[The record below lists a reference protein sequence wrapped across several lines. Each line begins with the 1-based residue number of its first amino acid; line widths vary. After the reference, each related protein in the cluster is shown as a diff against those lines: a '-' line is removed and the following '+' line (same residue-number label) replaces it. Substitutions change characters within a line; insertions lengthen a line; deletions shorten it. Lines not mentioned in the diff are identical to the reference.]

1 MTQTAGDARAA
12 GTLGDDTPAPTAGLA
27 APAGDTAQE
36 RMGTEAQEPGLQG
49 AGADARRPI
58 VPEAQEPGFP
68 GAGADARQA
77 IVPAQASADP
87 ASAAPA
93 AGTASATEPATAP
106 RTAPAGPLARIL
118 TWRTTPQILRWTTF
132 AALVA
137 NIGIIV
143 TGGAVRLTDSGLGC
157 PTWPTCT
164 DGSLVPTGRLGAYG
178 VVEFTNRMLTFAVS
192 VAVGAAIIACMRWH
206 PRRAVLNKLAWTL
219 FLGVVV
225 QAVIGGISVRTHL
238 APIWVSLHM
247 LVSLGMVALS
257 YVLWV
262 RSREAHD
269 DEPTPTVQP
278 LLRQLGYVLTAAV
291 AALLVAGT
299 IVTGSGPHSGAKAG
313 DPGNKRFP
321 LSPANATQL
330 HADLVFLVVGL
341 TVALW
346 FALKATGAAPRVLA
360 AVRDLF
366 ILLMAQ
372 GVIGYAQYFTHLPV
386 LLVGLHMFGAAI
398 VWAGT
403 WRVLLAMR
411 ERRSVD
417 GAVAAA

>member
-1 MTQTAGDARAA
+1 MTQTAGDA
-12 GTLGDDTPAPTAGLA
+12 
-27 APAGDTAQE
+27 
-36 RMGTEAQEPGLQG
+36 
-49 AGADARRPI
+49 
-58 VPEAQEPGFP
+58 
-68 GAGADARQA
+68 
-77 IVPAQASADP
+77 P
-87 ASAAPA
+87 ASEQAEAAAATAEPAPA
-93 AGTASATEPATAP
+93 ANPAATNLLS
-106 RTAPAGPLARIL
+106 RVLA
-118 TWRTTPQILRWTTF
+118 WRTTPAILTWTCF
-132 AALVA
+132 AAFVA

-164 DGSLVPTGRLGAYG
+164 DGSLVPTSRLGAYG

-206 PRRAVLNKLAWTL
+206 PRRAVLNKLSWTL
-219 FLGVVV
+219 FVGVVV

-247 LVSLGMVALS
+247 LVSMGMVALS

-262 RSREAHD
+262 RSREPHD
-269 DEPTPTVQP
+269 AAPTPTVQP
-278 LLRQLGYVLTAAV
+278 VLRTLGYVLTASV
-291 AALLVAGT
+291 GALLIAGT

-313 DPGNKRFP
+313 DPGHKRFP

-346 FALKATGAAPRVLA
+346 FALKATGASLRILNT
-360 AVRDLF
+360 VRDLF
-366 ILLMAQ
+366 LLLMAQ
-372 GVIGYAQYFTHLPV
+372 GVIGYVQYFTHLPV
-386 LLVGLHMFGAAI
+386 LLVGIHMFGAAI
-398 VWAGT
+398 VWAAT

-411 ERRSVD
+411 ERKAEA
-417 GAVAAA
+417 GAESEGGTESETGAEVATGAEPALA

>member
-1 MTQTAGDARAA
+1 MTQTAGDAPASEEAA
-12 GTLGDDTPAPTAGLA
+12 ASAGEAKVPAQA
-27 APAGDTAQE
+27 E
-36 RMGTEAQEPGLQG
+36 R
-49 AGADARRPI
+49 AGADAD
-58 VPEAQEPGFP
+58 AQAER
-68 GAGADARQA
+68 AGADAA
-77 IVPAQASADP
+77 PADP
-87 ASAAPA
+87 GTTGQPAVAP
-93 AGTASATEPATAP
+93 SPATTATGSAP
-106 RTAPAGPLARIL
+106 TNLLARLIA
-118 TWRTTPQILRWTTF
+118 WRTTPAILTWTCF

-206 PRRAVLNKLAWTL
+206 PRRAVLTKLSWTL
-219 FLGVVV
+219 FVGVVV

-262 RSREAHD
+262 RSREPND

-278 LLRQLGYVLTAAV
+278 VLRQLGYVLTV
-291 AALLVAGT
+291 GVGALLIAGT
-299 IVTGSGPHSGAKAG
+299 IVTGSGPHSGAKLG

-346 FALKATGAAPRVLA
+346 FGLKATGAPPRILT

-366 ILLMAQ
+366 LLLMAQ
-372 GVIGYAQYFTHLPV
+372 GVIGYVQYFTHLPV
-386 LLVGLHMFGAAI
+386 LLVGIHMLGAAI
-398 VWAGT
+398 VWAAT
-403 WRVLLAMR
+403 WRVLLTMR
-411 ERRSVD
+411 ERKAVP
-417 GAVAAA
+417 AVA